1 MTFFIILLIFFG
13 SMISVLGI
21 GNIKVQD
28 GFRLVFYDEENKYL
42 LSDEAPTVEFRKINL
57 FVANVIQMF
66 KISMGDFAII
76 DSAKYL

>member
-1 MTFFIILLIFFG
+1 
-13 SMISVLGI
+13 MISVLGI